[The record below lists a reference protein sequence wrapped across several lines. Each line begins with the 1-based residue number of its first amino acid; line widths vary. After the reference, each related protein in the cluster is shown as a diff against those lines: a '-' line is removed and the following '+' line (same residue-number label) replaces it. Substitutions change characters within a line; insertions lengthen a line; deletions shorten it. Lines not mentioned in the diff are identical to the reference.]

1 MNSLLLAIQFLTR
14 LPIHAE
20 TEFNEKEAGKSLFWF
35 PWISFV
41 MGVIVGFVNN
51 FFYDVGPLF
60 GAFLGLLTWYL
71 LNGGLHMD
79 GLMDTADGFLSNRE
93 RDRVVEIMHDSTI
106 GVFAVLAL
114 ALIVLGKF
122 SALAS
127 VAIQPLE
134 MGIFFAS
141 VRMGVLTAIHFFP
154 AAPSSS
160 MGYFFKRGAT
170 KNSYYLQWLLLAAII
185 LFTRGKSF
193 LFFPLAACFWGALF
207 SRLSVRKIGG
217 LTGDIYG
224 AIVETGELFMLLLF
238 GVIFS

>member
-14 LPIHAE
+14 LPIQVD

-35 PWISFV
+35 PWIAFV
-41 MGVIVGFVNN
+41 MGAIVGFVNN

-60 GAFLGLLTWYL
+60 GAFSGILAWYL

-114 ALIVLGKF
+114 VLIVLGKF
-122 SALAS
+122 SVLAS
-127 VAIQPLE
+127 VAIQPVE

-141 VRMGVLTAIHFFP
+141 VRMGVLTAIHYFP
-154 AAPSSS
+154 SSSSSS
-160 MGYFFKRGAT
+160 MGNFFKRGAS
-170 KNSYYLQWLLLAAII
+170 KNSYYLQWLLLALII
-185 LFTRGKSF
+185 LFARGKSF
-193 LFFPLAACFWGALF
+193 LFFPVAACLWGVLL

-217 LTGDIYG
+217 LTGDVYG
-224 AIVETGELFMLLLF
+224 AIVETGELFMLILF
-238 GVIFS
+238 GVFFS

>member
-41 MGVIVGFVNN
+41 MGVTVGFVNN

-122 SALAS
+122 SVLAS

-238 GVIFS
+238 GVFFS

>member
-1 MNSLLLAIQFLTR
+1 MNSLILAIQFLTR

-193 LFFPLAACFWGALF
+193 LFFPLAACIWGALF

>member
-14 LPIHAE
+14 LPIHVE

-35 PWISFV
+35 PWIALF
-41 MGVIVGFVNN
+41 MGVVVGFVNN

-60 GAFLGLLTWYL
+60 AAFLGLITWYL

-79 GLMDTADGFLSNRE
+79 GLMDTADGFLSNRD

-114 ALIVLGKF
+114 VLVLLGKF
-122 SALAS
+122 SVLAS
-127 VAIQPLE
+127 VAIQPVE

-141 VRMGVLTAIHFFP
+141 ARMGVLTAIHFFP
-154 AAPSSS
+154 SAPASS
-160 MGYFFKRGAT
+160 MGNFFKHGAS
-170 KNSYYLQWLLLAAII
+170 KNSYYLQWLILAAII
-185 LFTRGKSF
+185 LFTRDKSF
-193 LFFPLAACFWGALF
+193 LLFPVAGCLWGVVF

-217 LTGDIYG
+217 LTGDVYG
-224 AIVETGELFMLLLF
+224 AITETGELFMLLLF
-238 GVIFS
+238 GVFFS

>member
-60 GAFLGLLTWYL
+60 GAFLGLLTCYL

-122 SALAS
+122 SVLAS

-224 AIVETGELFMLLLF
+224 AIVETGELFMLILF
-238 GVIFS
+238 GVFFS

>member
-1 MNSLLLAIQFLTR
+1 MNSLILAIQFLTR

-122 SALAS
+122 SVLAS

-224 AIVETGELFMLLLF
+224 AIVETGELFMLILF
-238 GVIFS
+238 GVFFS

>member
-60 GAFLGLLTWYL
+60 GAFLGLLTCYL

-122 SALAS
+122 SVLAS

-160 MGYFFKRGAT
+160 MGYFFKRGAL
-170 KNSYYLQWLLLAAII
+170 KNSYYFQWVLLVALI

-193 LFFPLAACFWGALF
+193 LIFPVVACFWGAFF

-217 LTGDIYG
+217 LTGDVYG
-224 AIVETGELFMLLLF
+224 AIVETGELFMLILF
-238 GVIFS
+238 GVFFS

>member
-122 SALAS
+122 SVLAS

>member
-122 SALAS
+122 SVLAS

-141 VRMGVLTAIHFFP
+141 VRMGVLTAIHFSLRRHPRPWDTFLNG
-154 AAPSSS
+154 APRKTAIIFSGCFSPRSSS
-160 MGYFFKRGAT
+160 LPGA
-170 KNSYYLQWLLLAAII
+170 SR
-185 LFTRGKSF
+185 FSSF
-193 LFFPLAACFWGALF
+193 PWPPASGARF
-207 SRLSVRKIGG
+207 SL
-217 LTGDIYG
+217 DCP
-224 AIVETGELFMLLLF
+224 
-238 GVIFS
+238 